1 MTSHENQ
8 LEISTRKNIVHSKK
22 GKNTNCAKI
31 AVSAHKMRK
40 ICAEKNRVTSCD
52 ISPAQNLK
60 KGGFF
65 VTLRQNENIKIFA
78 NFPTSIFEIVH
89 FIVKRR

>member
-1 MTSHENQ
+1 
-8 LEISTRKNIVHSKK
+8 
-22 GKNTNCAKI
+22 
-31 AVSAHKMRK
+31 MRK

-60 KGGFF
+60 KWIFF
-65 VTLRQNENIKIFA
+65 VTLRQNENIKIFP

-89 FIVKRR
+89 FIAERRRYNNIVIVAIIGRELRLSTVGFNLKKNTAKYLHSQ